1 MHLIESQKDAHHQDW
16 LWDNVELER
25 HFYIVILGYPLKHG
39 YDSWKMV
46 SHGVF
51 EWKSEG
57 CTPPRLIVGPSILNL
72 KGALHRMNIGDK
84 MKIIDDANA
93 FLFTICF
100 NKLRGTIKK
109 NIEHTT
115 MSLLLQAMRCMSKRL
130 DSSLM
135 VPW

>member
-1 MHLIESQKDAHHQDW
+1 
-16 LWDNVELER
+16 
-25 HFYIVILGYPLKHG
+25 
-39 YDSWKMV
+39 
-46 SHGVF
+46 
-51 EWKSEG
+51 
-57 CTPPRLIVGPSILNL
+57 VGPSILNL

-93 FLFTICF
+93 FLFTIYF

-135 VPW
+135 VP